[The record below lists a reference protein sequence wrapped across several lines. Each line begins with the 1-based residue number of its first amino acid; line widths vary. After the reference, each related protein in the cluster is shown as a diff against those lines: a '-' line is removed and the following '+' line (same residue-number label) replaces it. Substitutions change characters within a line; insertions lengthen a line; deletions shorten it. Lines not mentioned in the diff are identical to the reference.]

1 MKIAVVTGASS
12 GIGREFARQISA
24 RYGKLDEIWLIARR
38 KELLESLQEEIKL
51 NARII
56 AMDLTNEDDMKQ
68 FNDYLEELSP
78 DIKILVNCAGY
89 GKVGRFE
96 ELDLKEQTGM
106 IDLNCKAL
114 TEMTGICL
122 KYISSHSRIINVA
135 SAAAFCPQPRF
146 NVYAATKA
154 YVLSFSR
161 ALNCELK
168 DKKITVTSVC
178 PGPVDTEFF
187 DIAGDNGS
195 AFKKKMRVPAE
206 KVVDKAIKDAAIGNE
221 LSVYS
226 AMMKTAEVRK
236 GPVHRWH
243 RHPRRAG
250 RPAHRRGHRLHQLRR
265 QRRRDQEHRLHQA
278 GDRRRLPVLQGP
290 ERRLISQY

>member
-56 AMDLTNEDDMKQ
+56 AMDLTSEEDMKQ
-68 FNDYLEELSP
+68 FKDYLEELNP

-96 ELDLKEQTGM
+96 EIDLKEQTGM

-161 ALNCELK
+161 ALNCKLK
-168 DKKITVTSVC
+168 EKKITVTSVC
-178 PGPVDTEFF
+178 PGPVDTDFF

-206 KVVDKAIKDAAIGNE
+206 KVVDKAIKDAALGNE

-226 AMMKTAEVRK
+226 AMMKTAEVGSK
-236 GPVHRWH
+236 IVPHK
-243 RHPRRAG
+243 
-250 RPAHRRGHRLHQLRR
+250 LLMKFFD
-265 QRRRDQEHRLHQA
+265 QR
-278 GDRRRLPVLQGP
+278 
-290 ERRLISQY
+290 

>member
-56 AMDLTNEDDMKQ
+56 AMDLTSEEDMKQ
-68 FNDYLEELSP
+68 FKDYLEELNP

-96 ELDLKEQTGM
+96 EIDLKEQTGM

-168 DKKITVTSVC
+168 EKKITVTSVC
-178 PGPVDTEFF
+178 PGPVDTDFF

-206 KVVDKAIKDAAIGNE
+206 KVVDKAIKDVALGNE

-226 AMMKTAEVRK
+226 AMMKTAEVGSK
-236 GPVHRWH
+236 IVPHK
-243 RHPRRAG
+243 
-250 RPAHRRGHRLHQLRR
+250 LLMKFFD
-265 QRRRDQEHRLHQA
+265 QR
-278 GDRRRLPVLQGP
+278 
-290 ERRLISQY
+290 

>member
-56 AMDLTNEDDMKQ
+56 AMDLTSEEDMKQ
-68 FNDYLEELSP
+68 FRDYLEELNP

-96 ELDLKEQTGM
+96 EIDLKEQTGM

-168 DKKITVTSVC
+168 EKKITVTSVC
-178 PGPVDTEFF
+178 PGLLIRTFLILQVTTEVLSRRKC
-187 DIAGDNGS
+187 ACRQ
-195 AFKKKMRVPAE
+195 KKLWTK
-206 KVVDKAIKDAAIGNE
+206 
-221 LSVYS
+221 
-226 AMMKTAEVRK
+226 
-236 GPVHRWH
+236 
-243 RHPRRAG
+243 
-250 RPAHRRGHRLHQLRR
+250 QLRMRHLAMNSVCIR
-265 QRRRDQEHRLHQA
+265 Q
-278 GDRRRLPVLQGP
+278 
-290 ERRLISQY
+290 